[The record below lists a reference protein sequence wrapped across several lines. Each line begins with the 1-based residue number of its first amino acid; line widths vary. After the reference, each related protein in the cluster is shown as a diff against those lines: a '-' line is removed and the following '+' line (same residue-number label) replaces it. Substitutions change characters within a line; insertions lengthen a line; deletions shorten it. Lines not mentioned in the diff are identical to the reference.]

1 MTINEDLLLGAKFT
15 LDFAGGVL
23 TRIFE
28 VNALT
33 PGRDTL
39 AQAALGQDSS
49 TGTRIP
55 AYGDPHPGVPGLF
68 VSSIEADP
76 IPGNTTSALVKVRYT
91 SPELYSVPNV
101 SKITISG
108 SNRVKQLSKD
118 PTSSDALQVRYTDST
133 GSTLQ
138 EFLQVPILSPNT
150 ILTFTRQEFKSPLA
164 TSIRFR
170 RTVNASPWQSGAAK
184 TWLCRAIDA
193 VSLGNVARYEVK
205 YVFEYDPD
213 GWDRLEY
220 YRDPHTGK
228 VPTDVSESTTNDKGI
243 ARILPYGVS
252 EFSQL
257 NLPNAF

>member
-1 MTINEDLLLGAKFT
+1 MTITEDLILGARFT

-23 TRIFE
+23 LRLFE
-28 VNALT
+28 VNGLS

-39 AQAALGQDSS
+39 AQAAAGQDAAS
-49 TGTRIP
+49 GARIP
-55 AYGDPHPGVPGLF
+55 GYGEAHPGVAGLF

-76 IPGNTTSALVKVRYT
+76 IPGSRTAATVKVRYT
-91 SPELYSVPNV
+91 SPELFSVPNV
-101 SKITISG
+101 AKIAIAG
-108 SNRVKQLSKD
+108 SNRVKSISKD
-118 PTSSDALQVRYTDST
+118 PADGSPLLVKYTDGAGAVIS
-133 GSTLQ
+133 
-138 EFLQVPILSPNT
+138 EFLQVPVLSPNT
-150 ILTFTRQEFKSPLA
+150 ILTFTRQEFKSPLQ
-164 TSIRFR
+164 TSIRLR
-170 RTVNASPWQSGAAK
+170 RTVNASPWQAGEAR

-213 GWDRLEY
+213 GWERIEY

-228 VPTDVSESTTNDKGI
+228 VPSDVLESSGNDRGV
-243 ARILPYGVS
+243 ARILPYGIS

>member
-1 MTINEDLLLGAKFT
+1 MTITEDLILGAKFT

-23 TRIFE
+23 LRVFE
-28 VNALT
+28 VNGLT

-39 AQAALGQDSS
+39 AQAALGQDAA
-49 TGTRIP
+49 TGSRIP
-55 AYGDPHPGVPGLF
+55 AYGDSHPGVAGLF

-76 IPGNTTSALVKVRYT
+76 VPGNRAAAQVKVRYT
-91 SPELYSVPNV
+91 SPELFSVPNV
-101 SKITISG
+101 ARIAISG
-108 SNRVKQLSKD
+108 SNRVKQISKN
-118 PTSSDALQVRYTDST
+118 PTDSSPLLVRYTDSA
-133 GSTLQ
+133 GSVLQ
-138 EFLQVPILSPNT
+138 EYLQVPALSPNT
-150 ILTFTRQEFKSPLA
+150 ILTFTRQEFKSPLS
-164 TSIRFR
+164 TSIRLR
-170 RTVNASPWQSGAAK
+170 RTANASPWQSGAAR

-213 GWDRLEY
+213 GWERLEY

-228 VPTDVSESTTNDKGI
+228 VPTDVAESSNNDRGVAK
-243 ARILPYGVS
+243 ILPYSVA